1 MRARDAG
8 MTGCHTCG
16 LLQRVPA
23 HGHVHCPRCDSPVH
37 LRTPNSINM
46 TWALLISAI
55 AMYLPANIFPVMAVT
70 SLGNTQSDT
79 IMSGVIYFLKHGDWP
94 LALIIFVASVLVP
107 LLKMLALLY
116 LLITV
121 QRKSHLRN
129 QQRTRLYRVVELV
142 GRWSMV
148 DIFVVALLAALVNV
162 GAVATIEPGP
172 GAIAF
177 TSVVILTIF
186 AAQNFDPRLIWDYP
200 GDINDSTEPTR

>member
-107 LLKMLALLY
+107 LLKMIALTY
-116 LLITV
+116 LLLSV
-121 QRKSHLRN
+121 QRKSPARK
-129 QQRTRLYRVVELV
+129 QQRTKLYRVTELV

-148 DIFVVALLAALVNV
+148 DVFVVALLVALVQV
-162 GAVATIEPGP
+162 GNLATIEPGI

-177 TSVVILTIF
+177 ASVVILTMF
-186 AAQNFDPRLIWDYP
+186 AALSFDSRLIWDHQ
-200 GDINDSTEPTR
+200 